1 MDELDWYY
9 DDDFGGI
16 EGDFDFIEDPGDPAG
31 EVGRLLSKKKRR
43 RLRRFFGA
51 TLGGPLGWAVMAGK
65 HRRRK
70 RGRRR
75 ARQAARALAAVAPT
89 FAEPRPDYPVTD
101 GHRIIAGSQRQV
113 PLGLGVTT
121 VTAGSI
127 ATLSATVQRAF
138 QPEKLVVSS
147 AGIADLN
154 VLEILIGVR
163 NQLAGT
169 EELPAELFD
178 ARAVGTSMLW
188 DPAGPGVDVTLR
200 IGNGGTTDHVVTAAL
215 LGSASN

>member
-1 MDELDWYY
+1 MDELDFYY
-9 DDDFGGI
+9 DDGDFGAI
-16 EGDFDFIEDPGDPAG
+16 EGDFYDEGDPAG
-31 EVGRLLSKKKRR
+31 EVGLSLKRR
-43 RLRRFFGA
+43 RRRRRARRAFGA
-51 TLGGPLGWAVMAGK
+51 MFGGPLAWGIMA
-65 HRRRK
+65 RRRRQ
-70 RGRRR
+70 RGRQR
-75 ARQAARALAAVAPT
+75 ARQAAAMAAAHGQCAPAL
-89 FAEPRPDYPVTD
+89 PRPDYPVTD

-113 PLGLGVTT
+113 PLGLGVATA
-121 VTAGSI
+121 TAGAI
-127 ATLSATVQRAF
+127 TTLTATVQRAF
-138 QPEKLVVSS
+138 QPEKLVISS

-200 IGNGGTTDHVVTAAL
+200 IGNGGAADHVVTAAL